1 MDQNGGPH
9 NASSPGYSP
18 PANRPINL
26 HQGNSTQFNPIQ
38 PSIHRPPRVQSNAK
52 FSKPNQAQSSP
63 IKPAKAPS
71 HHLCVLGKAQSHP
84 DIAGLVSQ
92 NLSIV

>member
-52 FSKPNQAQSSP
+52 FSKPNQAQSRS
-63 IKPAKAPS
+63 IKVNQGQSSQRKHQAITCACLAKRNRIQTLP
-71 HHLCVLGKAQSHP
+71 GW
-84 DIAGLVSQ
+84 
-92 NLSIV
+92 